1 MLSSQLIVYRRF
13 EVHEV
18 PVRGVD
24 SSVEPMAHEAG
35 DAVVVLI
42 ILSLPFVH
50 IYLIICQTHLL
61 VTRQRVAL
69 KCTK

>member
-1 MLSSQLIVYRRF
+1 MSSQLIVYGRL

-18 PVRGVD
+18 PGRGVD
-24 SSVEPMAHEAG
+24 SSVEPMAHEAS
-35 DAVVVLI
+35 DAVVALI
-42 ILSLPFVH
+42 VLSLLFVH
-50 IYLIICQTHLL
+50 VYLIICQTHLL